1 MSSTFSNGW
10 MGFIIMWEETVGR
23 YQKLLSTKEI
33 FQRVRHMDE
42 RRRPLFPTKLGSKPQ
57 IFIDINFLTVAV
69 VKKHPD
75 PSSPIFVGC
84 ICKVGFAAE
93 DDEPEVEVYNVDEK
107 TMGSF
112 SDCSDLVLQAKSPV
126 PKLRLGSAA
135 GNHREGYQVP
145 RHYEL
150 GFLPC
155 QIARAKDEDGS
166 SSPSKRGAASL
177 RGWFECISLQGRF

>member
-1 MSSTFSNGW
+1 MQKILTK
-10 MGFIIMWEETVGR
+10 
-23 YQKLLSTKEI
+23 KLLSPKEI

-107 TMGSF
+107 TMGF
-112 SDCSDLVLQAKSPV
+112 FQ
-126 PKLRLGSAA
+126 
-135 GNHREGYQVP
+135 
-145 RHYEL
+145 
-150 GFLPC
+150 
-155 QIARAKDEDGS
+155 
-166 SSPSKRGAASL
+166 
-177 RGWFECISLQGRF
+177 

>member
-1 MSSTFSNGW
+1 MSTFSNGW

-69 VKKHPD
+69 VGKTPR
-75 PSSPIFVGC
+75 SIFSDFCWLFG
-84 ICKVGFAAE
+84 CKVGFAAE

-107 TMGSF
+107 TMGF
-112 SDCSDLVLQAKSPV
+112 FQ
-126 PKLRLGSAA
+126 
-135 GNHREGYQVP
+135 
-145 RHYEL
+145 
-150 GFLPC
+150 
-155 QIARAKDEDGS
+155 
-166 SSPSKRGAASL
+166 
-177 RGWFECISLQGRF
+177 